1 MNLMK
6 HDKILLTSQ
15 DTFLPKRKKRTTLT
29 AQETTLVGNKP
40 GSNVAKSMSNG
51 KHCLDY
57 CKDVEK
63 YGLNSL
69 PIQNDC
75 VLIKDEESTI
85 QSRFHIGFAQCSFKN
100 ICTKDGL
107 GEAEELKE
115 NIGQYW
121 SPIRKHIQGLK
132 N

>member
-1 MNLMK
+1 MNILK
-6 HDKILLTSQ
+6 HDKRSFTSQ
-15 DTFLPKRKKRTTLT
+15 DTFVPKRKKRTTLT

-75 VLIKDEESTI
+75 VLIKSEESTI
-85 QSRFHIGFAQCSFKN
+85 QSCLYLGFAQCSSRQ

-107 GEAEELKE
+107 GEAEELV
-115 NIGQYW
+115 NIGDLEEITYMV
-121 SPIRKHIQGLK
+121 SKTK
-132 N
+132 S